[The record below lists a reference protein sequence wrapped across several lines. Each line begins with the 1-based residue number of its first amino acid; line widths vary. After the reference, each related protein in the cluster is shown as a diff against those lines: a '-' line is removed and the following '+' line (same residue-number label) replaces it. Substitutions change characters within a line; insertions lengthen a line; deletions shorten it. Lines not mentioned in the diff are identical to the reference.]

1 MIDAFFIP
9 TNLMKFLVFSFI
21 FLSLISCDKQKIEK
35 RARKDDTTITNYLKQ
50 QGISAQSTE
59 SGLYYTITEQGTGAS
74 CNNNSDV
81 RVYYKGYYDNNEV
94 FQESDASGIS
104 FNLQN
109 VIKGW
114 TEGIPFFK
122 EGGKGTL
129 YIPSSLAYGP
139 TGRGD
144 IAPNTVLFFDIELLE
159 VL

>member
-1 MIDAFFIP
+1 
-9 TNLMKFLVFSFI
+9 MKFLVFSFL

-114 TEGIPFFK
+114 TEGVQFIE
-122 EGGKGTL
+122 EGGKVRL
-129 YIPSSLAYGP
+129 FIPYHLAYGERAYGP
-139 TGRGD
+139 IPAKATL
-144 IAPNTVLFFDIELLE
+144 LFDVEILKIKQ
-159 VL
+159 